1 MALSYNL
8 GYQES
13 ISVHLLQGVR
23 ILLAN
28 HTRISPTSEN
38 DSYLSQVNLPSSQKQ
53 APGNL
58 IWSPNETIKVSQLRG
73 VNPIYVVENLE
84 IKTLNMKENS
94 MSSI

>member
-1 MALSYNL
+1 MDFIYTLREKTFYDLSNIKR
-8 GYQES
+8 EV
-13 ISVHLLQGVR
+13 SVHPAFR
-23 ILLAN
+23 A
-28 HTRISPTSEN
+28 
-38 DSYLSQVNLPSSQKQ
+38 YLNQAHLPSSQKQ

-94 MSSI
+94 KSSI